1 MHALFWAD
9 SLCRGLLYFC
19 MVGMGVRAHFHS
31 KRGAEGTIGFFFCLF
46 VLRKAISSMPK
57 TGIVEKT
64 EGHGGNRKMDVL
76 ESDRR
81 HRLSCP
87 ISSLSLVSTVRNWDQ
102 VMMTN

>member
-1 MHALFWAD
+1 MRYSGQTRCVGGSFISARSAWA
-9 SLCRGLLYFC
+9 F
-19 MVGMGVRAHFHS
+19 VHIFIQN
-31 KRGAEGTIGFFFCLF
+31 AELKAPLVFFVCLF